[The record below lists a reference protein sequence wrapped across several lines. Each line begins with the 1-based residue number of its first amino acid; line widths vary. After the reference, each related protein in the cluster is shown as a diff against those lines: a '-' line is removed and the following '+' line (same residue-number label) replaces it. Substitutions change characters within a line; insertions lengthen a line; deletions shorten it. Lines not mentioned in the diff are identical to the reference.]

1 MYVYKLY
8 HIILL
13 HFSACLITTLKF
25 AIDAQHIFSQK
36 IEFLLYGKTH
46 KIEIC
51 LCFLVHLDCT
61 QVLSVIWNKP
71 KFMYSIMTYAE
82 LPVFVFRIRSQYQ
95 NRIES
100 LHIVMKFYNIVLI
113 GFRWQGEMKSE
124 FDKNEWCEIL
134 GWNRAH
140 AWPNK
145 ISSRPKQMRKRISGH
160 FIALISY
167 RLVLQNRHCIS

>member
-1 MYVYKLY
+1 MVLNLPWYYLTCMYVYKLY

-25 AIDAQHIFSQK
+25 TIDAQHIFSQK

-51 LCFLVHLDCT
+51 LCFIQFLKVYLD
-61 QVLSVIWNKP
+61 L
-71 KFMYSIMTYAE
+71 
-82 LPVFVFRIRSQYQ
+82 FRIQSQCQ
-95 NRIES
+95 KRIES
-100 LHIVMKFYNIVLI
+100 LHIVIKFYNIVLI
-113 GFRWQGEMKSE
+113 GSRWQGEMKSE

-167 RLVLQNRHCIS
+167 RLILQNRQYIS

>member
-1 MYVYKLY
+1 MRN
-8 HIILL
+8 I
-13 HFSACLITTLKF
+13 F
-25 AIDAQHIFSQK
+25 FSQK

-51 LCFLVHLDCT
+51 LCFIQFIEST
-61 QVLSVIWNKP
+61 IRFNRQ
-71 KFMYSIMTYAE
+71 FE
-82 LPVFVFRIRSQYQ
+82 LFRKQSQCQ

-100 LHIVMKFYNIVLI
+100 SHIDMKFYNIVLI
-113 GFRWQGEMKSE
+113 GSRWQGEMKSE

-167 RLVLQNRHCIS
+167 RLVLQNRQCIS

>member
-46 KIEIC
+46 MIEIC
-51 LCFLVHLDCT
+51 LSFLVHLDCT
-61 QVLSVIWNKP
+61 QVLSVIWNKL
-71 KFMYSIMTYAE
+71 KFVYSI
-82 LPVFVFRIRSQYQ
+82 FRIQLLYQ

-100 LHIVMKFYNIVLI
+100 LHIYMKFYNIVLI

-134 GWNRAH
+134 GWNGAH

-167 RLVLQNRHCIS
+167 RLILQNRQYIS